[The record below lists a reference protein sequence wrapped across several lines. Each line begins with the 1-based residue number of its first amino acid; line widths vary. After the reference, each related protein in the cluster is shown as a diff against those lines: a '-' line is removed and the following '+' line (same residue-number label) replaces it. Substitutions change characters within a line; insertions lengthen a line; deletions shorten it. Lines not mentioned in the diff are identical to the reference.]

1 MKLRESKMFKGGH
14 NDPPTT
20 IRPEKPLP
28 QGVKTKTN
36 MITFICFYHQEYIM
50 NHCVKIQA
58 LDYNDAETK
67 FRKYL
72 ENEISYINDECLL
85 IEDIDEIVKI

>member
-1 MKLRESKMFKGGH
+1 MKLRESKMSKCGH
-14 NDPPTT
+14 NDPPKTN
-20 IRPEKPLP
+20 RPEKPLP
-28 QGVKTKTN
+28 QGVKPN

-50 NHCVKIQA
+50 NHCVKIKA
-58 LDYNDAETK
+58 LDYDDAETK